1 MEKKQ
6 KNKTS
11 LVEVARQAIEDQ
23 LLTGRL
29 RPDQHLREAEL
40 AENFGIS
47 RTPLREAL
55 RQLET
60 KGLIKK
66 RHSLGYVVVY
76 HSLEDIRNSFEV
88 RLPLEKTAIRLAC
101 ENATQE
107 HIDRASRI
115 LTRYDE
121 ELAAPHKPQKGLVKR
136 INTDS
141 DWNGLFHKE
150 LYQAAGNELLTRHIL
165 NLRDLDR
172 LIRITLDLKLA
183 DFQRFQAQHH
193 KILNAVKQRNKTRA
207 EKEVQEHILTL
218 FRFYLRTASDYT
230 IRI

>member
-1 MEKKQ
+1 MKKKQ
-6 KNKTS
+6 KSKTS

-29 RPDQHLREAEL
+29 SPDQHLVEAEL
-40 AENFGIS
+40 ADKFGIS

-66 RHSLGYVVVY
+66 RHAMGYVVVY
-76 HSLEDIRNSFEV
+76 HSLEDIRNNFEV

-107 HIDRASRI
+107 NIDRASTI
-115 LTRYDE
+115 LFKYDE
-121 ELAAPHKPQKGLVKR
+121 ELAHPQKQTNGLVR
-136 INTDS
+136 RLNTET
-141 DWNGLFHKE
+141 DWNSLFHKE
-150 LYQAAGNELLTRHIL
+150 MYHAAGNELLTRYIM

-172 LIRITLDLKLA
+172 LKRMTLDLKLA
-183 DFQRFQAQHH
+183 DFQKFQTQHH
-193 KILNAVKQRNKTRA
+193 KILNAVKQRDKVKA
-207 EKEVQEHILTL
+207 EKEVQGHIKTL
-218 FRFYLRTASDYT
+218 FGFYLRTASDCSL
-230 IRI
+230 RI

>member
-1 MEKKQ
+1 MKRKR

-29 RPDQHLREAEL
+29 RPDQHLVEAAL
-40 AENFGIS
+40 ADKFGIS

-66 RHSLGYVVVY
+66 RHSMGYVVVY
-76 HSLEDIRNSFEV
+76 HSLEDIRNNFEV

-101 ENATQE
+101 ENATKE
-107 HIDRASRI
+107 HIDHASTI
-115 LTRYDE
+115 LAKYDE
-121 ELAAPHKPQKGLVKR
+121 ELANPQKQTNGLDKR
-136 INTDS
+136 LNTES
-141 DWNGLFHKE
+141 DWNSLFHKE
-150 LYQAAGNELLTRHIL
+150 MYNAAGNELLTKYIM

-172 LIRITLDLKLA
+172 LKRITLDLKLA

-193 KILNAVKQRNKTRA
+193 KILNAVEQRNKAKA
-207 EKEVQEHILTL
+207 EREVQMHIKTL
-218 FRFYLRTASDYT
+218 FGFYLRTISDCSL
-230 IRI
+230 RI